1 MDGKKGALKMI
12 ENEEERRVVFERLRK
27 ELMEEAAA
35 LSSETGAKFNFVGFT
50 PDGKAFNF
58 GSSSDGKMFERFIS
72 EEKVNEMLAANEDQV
87 MISEESES
95 EMESESEEEEQQ
107 TEEKSDEFWWDNI
120 DMEKLDT
127 PEKVEAVKKAL
138 LEAKNK
144 VSEKVSEK
152 RQKLAS
158 GAATGSTGQ
167 QQ

>member
-1 MDGKKGALKMI
+1 MDRKKGALKMI

-27 ELMEEAAA
+27 ELLEEAAA
-35 LSSETGAKFNFVGFT
+35 ISSETGANFNFVGFT

-72 EEKVNEMLAANEDQV
+72 EEKVNEMLAANKDQV
-87 MISEESES
+87 MISEEESDSEI
-95 EMESESEEEEQQ
+95 ESDSEEEQQ
-107 TEEKSDEFWWDNI
+107 AEEKSDEFWWDNI

-144 VSEKVSEK
+144 VSEK

-167 QQ
+167 QH